1 MGELSPINVPW
12 DQEFSGGPTSW
23 TWVSHLRVP
32 GLIPYCNSKT
42 PKVTQNRV
50 KDKGIEENRSQSNIE
65 TNKGQQ
71 KPKQMVKAVLNR
83 QEHPKTDT
91 LTKRGKGGGVM
102 IKTGT
107 QKEAI
112 NQGNK

>member
-1 MGELSPINVPW
+1 MGSGVLWWSNVLDLGLPP
-12 DQEFSGGPTSW
+12 Q
-23 TWVSHLRVP
+23 VP